1 MDQSNAILR
10 DERVYEIDKM
20 PPGTYRPLVVAITPK
35 TSAQRLMAHLVE
47 ERGLQDKGRYQMFAF
62 THPPTPSLP
71 PLPSNQIPRQPL
83 RGADGTSDKRDL
95 VSCLHQDINP
105 HELTAIERLICQ
117 VSLRYLKSV
126 VVTSSPRKCAYPAL
140 KEKKQSDTRAEV
152 DGKSLRALR
161 RSLSLTQKQLADLLG
176 VQRVTITRAEG
187 TEARPSRPS
196 RLLQSL
202 LDQALA
208 RGQLKVPPESQKKR
222 SKKK

>member
-1 MDQSNAILR
+1 M
-10 DERVYEIDKM
+10 
-20 PPGTYRPLVVAITPK
+20 
-35 TSAQRLMAHLVE
+35 SA
-47 ERGLQDKGRYQMFAF
+47 
-62 THPPTPSLP
+62 
-71 PLPSNQIPRQPL
+71 
-83 RGADGTSDKRDL
+83 
-95 VSCLHQDINP
+95 
-105 HELTAIERLICQ
+105 
-117 VSLRYLKSV
+117 
-126 VVTSSPRKCAYPAL
+126 PRKRAYPAL